1 MYPSGSIAGRVLF
14 MKDNTATSSRGKH
27 VGAEVHACE
36 RAPEAPLGRM
46 GR

>member
-1 MYPSGSIAGRVLF
+1 
-14 MKDNTATSSRGKH
+14 MKNNTTTSSRGTL